1 MLPTS
6 KQGTTRTLAFPVTI
20 FIAASGTEEQYA
32 RVVKLHEYIYEH
44 TEYRPLQSGLGN
56 MLNARKQK

>member
-1 MLPTS
+1 MVLFS
-6 KQGTTRTLAFPVTI
+6 VTI